1 MTEDIFQP
9 LCTSPLT
16 TAFHIP
22 VQSYFFRRIQNMNPL
37 ETYSARH
44 TTKAQTKSQKTP
56 LSAFPKKIFT
66 TIQIIAAIGLIV
78 WGACEIYSYITTTFF
93 FRDAMWLAS
102 GILNILLGC
111 LLCTMPVTITVSTLT
126 FLFAFV
132 LLVNGIQ
139 KITWGSRL
147 SFFRVIDTKYLSLTG
162 WVNLLLGIIFLV
174 MPFQSALVINYII
187 ATYLVVAGLCLL
199 IEAVSMKK
207 I

>member
-1 MTEDIFQP
+1 MIFIGIYV
-9 LCTSPLT
+9 
-16 TAFHIP
+16 F
-22 VQSYFFRRIQNMNPL
+22 
-37 ETYSARH
+37 
-44 TTKAQTKSQKTP
+44 
-56 LSAFPKKIFT
+56 AFPEKVFT

-78 WGACEIYSYITTTFF
+78 WGACEIYLYITTTF

-162 WVNLLLGIIFLV
+162 WVNLLLGIFLV

-187 ATYLVVAGLCLL
+187 ATYLVVAGLSLL

>member
-1 MTEDIFQP
+1 MKWFDSDYDYIDEFTTQWNERYKKAKRMSIILSIVLIFIGI
-9 LCTSPLT
+9 LC
-16 TAFHIP
+16 F
-22 VQSYFFRRIQNMNPL
+22 
-37 ETYSARH
+37 
-44 TTKAQTKSQKTP
+44 
-56 LSAFPKKIFT
+56 AFPEKVFT

-174 MPFQSALVINYII
+174 MPFQSALVINYNI
-187 ATYLVVAGLCLL
+187 ATYLVVAGLSLL

>member
-1 MTEDIFQP
+1 MKWFDSDYDYIDEFTTQWNERYKKAKRMSIILSIVLILIGV
-9 LCTSPLT
+9 LC
-16 TAFHIP
+16 F
-22 VQSYFFRRIQNMNPL
+22 
-37 ETYSARH
+37 
-44 TTKAQTKSQKTP
+44 
-56 LSAFPKKIFT
+56 AFPGKVFT
-66 TIQIIAAIGLIV
+66 TIQIIGLIV

-187 ATYLVVAGLCLL
+187 ATYLVVAGLSLL

>member
-1 MTEDIFQP
+1 MKWFDSDYDYIDEFTTQWNERYKKAKRMSIILSIVLILIGI
-9 LCTSPLT
+9 LC
-16 TAFHIP
+16 F
-22 VQSYFFRRIQNMNPL
+22 
-37 ETYSARH
+37 
-44 TTKAQTKSQKTP
+44 
-56 LSAFPKKIFT
+56 AFPEKVFT

-78 WGACEIYSYITTTFF
+78 S
-93 FRDAMWLAS
+93 
-102 GILNILLGC
+102 
-111 LLCTMPVTITVSTLT
+111 ITVSTLT

-187 ATYLVVAGLCLL
+187 ATYLVVAGLSLL

>member
-1 MTEDIFQP
+1 
-9 LCTSPLT
+9 
-16 TAFHIP
+16 
-22 VQSYFFRRIQNMNPL
+22 
-37 ETYSARH
+37 
-44 TTKAQTKSQKTP
+44 
-56 LSAFPKKIFT
+56 
-66 TIQIIAAIGLIV
+66 
-78 WGACEIYSYITTTFF
+78 
-93 FRDAMWLAS
+93 MWLAS

-174 MPFQSALVINYII
+174 I
-187 ATYLVVAGLCLL
+187 AISKCVNHQLCDCSLFNCGWN
-199 IEAVSMKK
+199 
-207 I
+207 